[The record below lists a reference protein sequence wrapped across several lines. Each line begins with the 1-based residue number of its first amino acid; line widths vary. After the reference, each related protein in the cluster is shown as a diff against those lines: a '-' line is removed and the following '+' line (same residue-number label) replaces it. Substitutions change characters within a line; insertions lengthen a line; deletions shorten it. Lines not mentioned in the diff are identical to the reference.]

1 MAIRGICF
9 DIDGTLYPFWM
20 TRVLLIPTT
29 FPDVRMMSA
38 VRKFRNRV
46 REEGYVHPPGEG
58 EGEQAFI
65 EQQARFVLEQLG
77 REVTGT
83 SVTAMI
89 ERIDRQ
95 LYRMMERSFTLIR
108 PFPHLGET
116 LSSLADSG
124 LILSALSD
132 FPVARKLETLGVD
145 RYFTYHSCAQETGYL
160 KPHKEP
166 FLHMAGLMGLDPS
179 EVLYVGDSYRKDM
192 VGAKRA
198 GMKTILLTKSL
209 RGTTEREKYSE
220 AHPAADMVFTDYRDF
235 HTQVT
240 CLTT

>member
-1 MAIRGICF
+1 
-9 DIDGTLYPFWM
+9 M
-20 TRVLLIPTT
+20 TKVLLIPTT

-46 REEGYVHPPGEG
+46 REEGYVHPLG
-58 EGEQAFI
+58 EGEQAFLD
-65 EQQARFVLEQLG
+65 QQARYVLQQLG
-77 REVTGT
+77 REVTES
-83 SVTAMI
+83 SVTSMI
-89 ERIDRQ
+89 TQIDRQ

-116 LSSLADSG
+116 LSSLVESG

-145 RYFTYHSCAQETGYL
+145 RYFTYRSCAQETGYL

-166 FLHMAGLMGLDPS
+166 FSHMAKIMGLDPS
-179 EVLYVGDSYRKDM
+179 EILYVGDSYRKDM

-220 AHPAADMVFTDYRDF
+220 AHPAADMAFTDYRDF